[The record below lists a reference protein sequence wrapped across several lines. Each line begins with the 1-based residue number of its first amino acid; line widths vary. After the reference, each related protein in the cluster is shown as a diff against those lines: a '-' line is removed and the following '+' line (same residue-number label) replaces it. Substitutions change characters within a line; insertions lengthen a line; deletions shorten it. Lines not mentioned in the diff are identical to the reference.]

1 MSGTAIKPIATTQA
15 IDRCMKDS
23 DMEIDKAELKAFI
36 ASRRKL
42 GWIRHQLRR
51 HKDGVTWWGGKA
63 EMRAVVEAWTEA
75 LWLGWQLR
83 AAVDARIP
91 LTNEGVLTVVQALPG
106 GAAGFG
112 DQWRRTAGAI
122 GTNLD
127 ALPKN

>member
-1 MSGTAIKPIATTQA
+1 MRTA
-15 IDRCMKDS
+15 
-23 DMEIDKAELKAFI
+23 
-36 ASRRKL
+36 
-42 GWIRHQLRR
+42 
-51 HKDGVTWWGGKA
+51 
-63 EMRAVVEAWTEA
+63 MRP
-75 LWLGWQLR
+75 R
-83 AAVDARIP
+83 YYCDHCNARIP

>member
-1 MSGTAIKPIATTQA
+1 M
-15 IDRCMKDS
+15 
-23 DMEIDKAELKAFI
+23 
-36 ASRRKL
+36 
-42 GWIRHQLRR
+42 
-51 HKDGVTWWGGKA
+51 TWWGGKA
-63 EMRAVVEAWTEA
+63 NMPTFVEAWTEA